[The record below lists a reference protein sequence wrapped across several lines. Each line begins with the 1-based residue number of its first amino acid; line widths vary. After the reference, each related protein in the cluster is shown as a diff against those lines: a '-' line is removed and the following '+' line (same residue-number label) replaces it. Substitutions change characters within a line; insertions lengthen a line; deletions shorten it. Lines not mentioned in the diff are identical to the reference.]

1 MNQDL
6 ISALMTGDDSVF
18 NKTTE
23 QPVENAAAAPQTEAP
38 KADTP
43 AGAATSEA
51 KSEPSAAS
59 PDNDYSWVYE
69 VAGIEEK
76 DPVKA
81 KETLLSKTKDYE
93 EKIELLSKAPVKR
106 FHNENIRLFNDFVA
120 ETGVDDY
127 SLFKKVQTLEIGKDD
142 DVSKLVDIVV
152 TREIFEKP
160 ELASV
165 KDALTQ
171 RLLDEY
177 NMEVDEDSSD
187 SEKAL
192 AKLKQHELMTKAK
205 EAQGKFSEVLTKIK
219 GDEPKPIDAEALK
232 VEKTER
238 IKKWEPIINQNVEN
252 LKIGVPKF
260 ETKEGQIKYLDEKLI
275 EVNFEPQDKAEYNH
289 WVRAWLEAN
298 NVPEPT
304 NEMLEQAHSFSYQQV
319 VFNKIPQLVADAY
332 AKGVAEEAKK
342 HLTQADN
349 PSALKVEQ
357 KASGTGDSLSDVG
370 KDLVSKIIF

>member
-1 MNQDL
+1 MNNEL
-6 ISALMTGDDSVF
+6 ISALMTGDTSAF
-18 NKTTE
+18 NKQPEVTE
-23 QPVENAAAAPQTEAP
+23 LAKTEEAP
-38 KADTP
+38 AAVSAEPTP
-43 AGAATSEA
+43 AAETSV
-51 KSEPSAAS
+51 AS
-59 PDNDYSWVYE
+59 PEDYSWIYE
-69 VAGIEEK
+69 IAGVEEK

-81 KETLLSKTKDYE
+81 KETLLSRTKEYQ
-93 EKIELLSKAPVKR
+93 EKIDLLSKAPVKT

-127 SLFKKVQTLEIGKDD
+127 GTFKKVQSLDVKSTD
-142 DVSKLVDIVV
+142 DVEKLVDAIV

-160 ELASV
+160 ELANV
-165 KDALTQ
+165 KDALT
-171 RLLDEY
+171 RKLLDEY
-177 NMEVDEDSSD
+177 NVEVDEDSSE

-192 AKLKQHELMTKAK
+192 AKLKQHELFSKAK
-205 EAQGKFSEVLTKIK
+205 EAQDKFSDIVTKIK
-219 GDEPKPIDAEALK
+219 GNEPKPIDADALK
-232 VEKTER
+232 VEKMER
-238 IKKWEPIINQNVEN
+238 IKKWEPIINQNVES

-260 ETKEGQIKYLDEKLI
+260 ESKDGQIKYLDEKLI
-275 EVNFEPQDKAEYNH
+275 ETNFDPQDKAEYNQ

-342 HLTQADN
+342 HLIQSDN

-357 KASGTGDSLSDVG
+357 KMSGAGDSLSDIG
-370 KDLVSKIIF
+370 KSLVSRIEF